1 MPTSSKQSVKTN
13 WFVFNPILTV
23 SIFFAVL
30 LAIISLIIHQRY
42 HIVKESRE
50 KEIEEMLESVEL
62 RLDQL
67 LKNNQN
73 IAYTLA
79 LTVEEDGVP
88 RNFEKVSAE
97 IIKRNSHLQ
106 ALQLVPNGIIKYIY
120 PVKGNEQALGLD
132 LFKTKLINAQA
143 AKRAIALKQ
152 LYYQGPVDLVQ
163 GGKGVVGRL
172 PIYINKKFWGFSAI
186 VIKLDQLLKIAGID
200 NNSHEFYK
208 FQLAKINPITGKE
221 EYFLDGNTSFSEA
234 DKTKIFEE
242 GDWKVY
248 LKDTRSSYF
257 YYQVKYM
264 IVLGGV
270 LSILCCYLLFKLLQK
285 HRQLQAALTMQG
297 EVLQATES
305 KYKAIFDSAAIGIGR
320 INSITGE
327 FLEANAFLCDLLGYS
342 ANELPNKKV
351 KEVIHPDD
359 LELDRRDFKQMLA
372 GKNRGFSS
380 ARRYINKNNEVILAN
395 SIISPLWAEGES
407 PSNHIIIVEDI
418 GQEVAYENQLI
429 ASQKHIEE
437 LVNSIEG
444 IVWETSLKG
453 GFTNTFIS
461 SKLNEILGYTQEEW
475 NSENGFF
482 FKILYSE
489 DRERVKNYL
498 ETELFLRKRHQYEY
512 RVVAKDGSIVWI
524 RDTVNLEPSLEAPE
538 MMRGI
543 MMDITVLKE
552 AEEKLHKSFELV
564 NEQNKRLLNF
574 SYIVS
579 HNLRSHA
586 GNIDGISTLIL
597 NAETNAERDEMV
609 KLLRKVVENLN
620 DTLYNLNSIVNIQ
633 ANIDMVKEPLN
644 LLEFVN
650 SALQTQESQI
660 LNRNAEI
667 KVSVPNDVFVYFN
680 KAYLESVLL
689 NLISNAL
696 RYSHALRQPV
706 IEINCEP
713 KGAGYIFSIKDN
725 GVGIDL
731 AKNGDR
737 LFGLN
742 QTFHGNKDARG
753 FGLFITK
760 NQIEAMGYSIN
771 VESELG
777 EWTKFTIFFG

>member
-1 MPTSSKQSVKTN
+1 M
-13 WFVFNPILTV
+13 
-23 SIFFAVL
+23 
-30 LAIISLIIHQRY
+30 
-42 HIVKESRE
+42 
-50 KEIEEMLESVEL
+50 
-62 RLDQL
+62 
-67 LKNNQN
+67 
-73 IAYTLA
+73 
-79 LTVEEDGVP
+79 
-88 RNFEKVSAE
+88 
-97 IIKRNSHLQ
+97 
-106 ALQLVPNGIIKYIY
+106 
-120 PVKGNEQALGLD
+120 
-132 LFKTKLINAQA
+132 FKTKRINAQA
-143 AKRAIALKQ
+143 AKRAIALKH

-186 VIKLDQLLKIAGID
+186 VIKLDQLLKMAGID

-242 GDWKVY
+242 GDWKIY

-257 YYQVKYM
+257 YQVKTM

-285 HRQLQAALTMQG
+285 HRELRAALTMQG

-305 KYKAIFDSAAIGIGR
+305 KYKTIFDSAAIGIGR

-327 FLEANAFLCDLLGYS
+327 FLEANAFLCDLLGYPS
-342 ANELPNKKV
+342 EELSRKKV

-380 ARRYINKNNEVILAN
+380 VRRYINKNNEVILAN

-444 IVWETSLKG
+444 IVWEASLKG

-461 SKLNEILGYTQEEW
+461 SKVNEILGYTQEEW
-475 NSENGFF
+475 ISESGFF

-498 ETELFLRKRHQYEY
+498 ETELFLIKRHQYEY

-579 HNLRSHA
+579 HDLRSHA
-586 GNIDGISTLIL
+586 SNIDGISALIS

-650 SALQTQESQI
+650 SALQTQEAQI